1 MLLLLLLW
9 LLSIL
14 SRSSFL
20 NIPMK
25 KKSSSS
31 TSIFLSKKSVVS
43 FFLSFCLILRIFF
56 LVVVEVFFLE
66 VYHIHSIV
74 VVIQLAIV
82 GVNSGESFFKFLSS
96 FLNAF
101 FSTSL
106 CFFFSVLYLTSTI
119 QKNLVV
125 LSLGLFC
132 LCCCHNN
139 CRIFFHQI
147 AVVVVVLFTNRK
159 TTFFFFKKISL
170 PSFFFLDLR

>member
-1 MLLLLLLW
+1 MLLLLLLLW

-101 FSTSL
+101 FFQRHCASFFLFYISL
-106 CFFFSVLYLTSTI
+106 VPS
-119 QKNLVV
+119 
-125 LSLGLFC
+125 
-132 LCCCHNN
+132 
-139 CRIFFHQI
+139 
-147 AVVVVVLFTNRK
+147 
-159 TTFFFFKKISL
+159 KKIL
-170 PSFFFLDLR
+170 

>member
-25 KKSSSS
+25 KNLHRQLLF
-31 TSIFLSKKSVVS
+31 FLVKRVLSL

-101 FSTSL
+101 FFNVTVLLFFLFYISL
-106 CFFFSVLYLTSTI
+106 VPS
-119 QKNLVV
+119 
-125 LSLGLFC
+125 
-132 LCCCHNN
+132 
-139 CRIFFHQI
+139 
-147 AVVVVVLFTNRK
+147 
-159 TTFFFFKKISL
+159 KKIL
-170 PSFFFLDLR
+170 